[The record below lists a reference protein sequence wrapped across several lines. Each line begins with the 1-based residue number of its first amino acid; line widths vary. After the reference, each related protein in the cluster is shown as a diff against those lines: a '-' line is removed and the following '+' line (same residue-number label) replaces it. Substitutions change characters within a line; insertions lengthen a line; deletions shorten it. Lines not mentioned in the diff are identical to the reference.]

1 MRVLIQSDSDV
12 GALFKELELLT
23 NAAKLTLANIT
34 VDESR
39 NKITIPMQRRAYE
52 RKRFLLFGER
62 YKLVSSELID
72 SKLII
77 KNVVDCK
84 IKDNL
89 YFLEIQLLFGVAIK
103 NKEIHLHSVEEQSGV
118 TAFEMIIEVHSYDI
132 ELRDG

>member
-89 YFLEIQLLFGVAIK
+89 YFSDIQLLFGVAVK

-132 ELRDG
+132 ELQDG

>member
-89 YFLEIQLLFGVAIK
+89 HFLEIQLLFGVAIK

>member
-89 YFLEIQLLFGVAIK
+89 HFLEIQLLFGVAIK

-132 ELRDG
+132 ELQDG